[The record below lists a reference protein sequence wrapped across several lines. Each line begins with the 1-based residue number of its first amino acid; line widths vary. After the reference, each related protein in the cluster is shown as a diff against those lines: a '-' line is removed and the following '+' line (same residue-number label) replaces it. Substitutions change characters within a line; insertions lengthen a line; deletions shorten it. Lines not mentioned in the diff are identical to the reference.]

1 MIPSMSQSSANAG
14 SEQGL
19 GLQAVP
25 SAVDAAQPSRPIATE
40 VWYAIVVLVV
50 GILLIATAV

>member
-1 MIPSMSQSSANAG
+1 MIPSVSQSSANAG

-19 GLQAVP
+19 GLQAVA
-25 SAVDAAQPSRPIATE
+25 SVVDPVQASRPIATE

>member
-1 MIPSMSQSSANAG
+1 MIPSMSQPSVDAG
-14 SEQGL
+14 SEQVL

-25 SAVDAAQPSRPIATE
+25 SAVDPVQPSRPIATE